1 MTNEEAIKI
10 FNTVLLFGKCDL
22 PKEETEECLKMAI
35 EALKKEPEE
44 LCDDCI
50 SRMSIIQKLSAR
62 FVTFVDNVYGGYEK
76 CDKSIRNEISE
87 ILADIVLEPPV
98 KPKSETVISQPK
110 TGYWKWVTY
119 DSARPEIGN
128 WHCSECNEIVSSG
141 LIPHPLYKYHYCPN
155 CGAKMEVDTDEI
167 LEKILKKSL
176 GH

>member
-62 FVTFVDNVYGGYEK
+62 FGHFVDNVYGSYEK

-98 KPKSETVISQPK
+98 KPKSAWIPVTERLPK
-110 TGYWKWVTY
+110 KEDTYLTTIFDKRFKSRFIVTSSY
-119 DSARPEIGN
+119 DPSD
-128 WHCSECNEIVSSG
+128 NEWDPDDGWSSG
-141 LIPHPLYKYHYCPN
+141 SDVIAWMPVSAYKSES
-155 CGAKMEVDTDEI
+155 EV
-167 LEKILKKSL
+167 EK
-176 GH
+176 